1 MTSVVNWR
9 GFISVLGVGILAAP
23 LVAEAQQAGKVAR
36 LGLLGLFTPELGSR
50 SVAALREGL
59 GDLGWHE
66 GENVHFEHRYAS
78 GKRERLGALAT
89 ELVQQ
94 KVDVIV
100 AFGTDAT
107 RAARSATS
115 SIPIVMGAVSDPVA
129 SGFVTSLARPGGNV
143 TGTSLLIPDLIGK
156 QLQLLKEVAPRTS
169 RIGVIGEFLE
179 RGASRSMEEAAAQQG
194 LKVHRIV
201 LREPLT
207 LDDLAPRL
215 KITRVDAI
223 LGVANPALDSVR
235 SRIVEIVNAQ
245 RLPSVFTLTYWAEAG
260 GLMSYSADLYAL
272 QRRAA
277 IFVDK
282 ILKGASPAT
291 LPIEQPTKFELV
303 INLKTAKALGLTI
316 PPSLLLRADEVIQ

>member
-1 MTSVVNWR
+1 MMDR
-9 GFISVLGVGILAAP
+9 RAFISTLAGSLLAAP
-23 LVAEAQQAGKVAR
+23 LAAEGQQAEKVAR

-50 SVAALREGL
+50 SVAAVRDGL

-66 GENVHFEHRYAS
+66 GQNMHFEHRYAS
-78 GKRERLGALAT
+78 GKRDQLAALAA
-89 ELVQQ
+89 ELVQP

-107 RAARSATS
+107 RAARGATS
-115 SIPIVMGAVSDPVA
+115 SIPIVMGAIADPVG

-143 TGTSLLIPDLIGK
+143 TGTSLLMTDLIGK
-156 QLQLLKEVAPRTS
+156 QLHLLKEVAPRAF
-169 RIGVIGEFLE
+169 RIGVISLGG
-179 RGASRSMEEAAAQQG
+179 RGPDPQLKEAEAAARHHG
-194 LKVHRIV
+194 VTLHRIV

-207 LDDLAPRL
+207 LDDLAPQLRMA
-215 KITRVDAI
+215 RVDAV
-223 LGVANPALDSVR
+223 LGLANPALDDVR
-235 SRIVEIVNAQ
+235 VRIVEIVNAQ

-277 IFVDK
+277 TFVDK
-282 ILKGASPAT
+282 ILKGASPAN

-303 INLKTAKALGLTI
+303 LNLKTAKTLGLTI
-316 PPSLLLRADEVIQ
+316 PQSLLLRADQIIER